1 MKQHTP
7 LVRNGSILTLVLLLV
22 AGGCASQRQTERV
35 EDAGVV
41 VSQTPAASRVGA
53 DVLEQGGN
61 AVDAAIATAFALA
74 VTWPEAGNLGGGG
87 FMLVV
92 EPGDDSPKVI
102 DYREVAPAAATV
114 DMYTPGEDRHT
125 PRHVGV
131 PGTVA
136 GLFLAHE
143 RHGTRPWRELV
154 APSVALARDGFEVDD
169 VLADSI
175 NSVLGDGPPA
185 ELARVYGKPGGGE
198 WTAGD
203 RMVLPELATVLQ
215 RIADDGP
222 AGFYEGE
229 TAEQV
234 VSFMAET
241 DGIITAD
248 DLRNYASVVRDA
260 TRATFRGYDVWGPP
274 PPSSGGLSV
283 GIALKL
289 LEPFDLEP
297 NTPQTYHLMAEA
309 LRRAFHYRAAY
320 LGDPDFGATA
330 PTPRVDAIDP
340 ERATPS
346 ELLTPL
352 MEIEPESPSTTH
364 FSVVDA
370 NGMAVANTYTL
381 EESWGSRQIA
391 PGTGVVLN
399 NEMGDFNWTP
409 GRTTRGGEIGT
420 PANVI
425 APGKR
430 PLSSMTPTVV
440 TRDGRLVLVTGS
452 PGGRTIISTVLCV
465 LVNRLALDMTPEE
478 SVAAPRLHHGW
489 LPDALRIEPGLE
501 RYAEALREMGHRV
514 QVIGRQ
520 GSAHSIF
527 VGDGKVVGVADPRR
541 GGVAVAAKR
550 ARR

>member
-102 DYREVAPAAATV
+102 DYREMAPAAATV

-527 VGDGKVVGVADPRR
+527 VEDGKVVGVADPRR